1 MFYKLAMF
9 NCKGGVSKTTFCLE
23 LASGLQK
30 KGYRTLIMDM
40 DCQGSASFACGLD
53 IEDPNLKTLKNI
65 LDGED
70 IRKVI
75 CHHTP
80 FGDIVPN
87 NLQLFTADQMYSPQI
102 GAMRKVSKAVEHIR
116 ADYDFILFD
125 CPPSFG
131 FTTLSAL
138 VASDYI
144 VVPQLASMFSMISLK
159 QLKTICALIRE
170 NENPDLKVLGVF
182 LTKYNPRTRF
192 SKDLEVN
199 LKKFSKELLDASVF
213 DTKVRNAVAVEESIA
228 AKTNIFDYAPGTKIA
243 EDFNSLVE
251 EILSKLNIPAVKET
265 E

>member
-1 MFYKLAMF
+1 MINRLSMFC
-9 NCKGGVSKTTFCLE
+9 CKGGLGKSIGVLE
-23 LASGLQK
+23 LAVGLQK
-30 KGYRTLIMDM
+30 RGYRTLIMDM

-53 IEDPNLKTLKNI
+53 IEDPNLKTLKNL
-65 LDGED
+65 LDGESIKD
-70 IRKVI
+70 VI
-75 CHHTP
+75 FHNTP

-102 GAMRKVSKAVEHIR
+102 GAMRKVSKAVEHIKD
-116 ADYDFILFD
+116 DYDFILFD

-144 VVPQLASMFSMISLK
+144 LVPQLASMFSMISLK
-159 QLKTICALIRE
+159 QLKTICSLIRE
-170 NENPDLKVLGVF
+170 NENPELKVLGVF

-192 SKDLEVN
+192 SKDLEAN
-199 LKKFSKELLDASVF
+199 LKKFSKELLDAPVF
-213 DTKVRNAVAVEESIA
+213 DTKIRNAIAVEESIA
-228 AKTNIFDYAPGTKIA
+228 ARTNIYDYAPGTKIA

-251 EILSKLNIPAVKET
+251 EVLAKLNVSMTKEA